1 MISKLLER
9 LRGQSDESGDTDE
22 HVIALA
28 AATLL
33 LEVAW
38 ADHDIADGELD
49 TIRTALTQQ
58 FGLESTEA
66 DEVITESRER
76 HEQSVG
82 MHDFTRTL
90 VEAFDEQQRFDL
102 LTHLWRLA
110 YSDMTID
117 RFEEHTIRRISEL
130 LYVSHARFIEAKRL
144 ARDESTS

>member
-9 LRGQSDESGDTDE
+9 LLGQNDDPSGVDE
-22 HVIALA
+22 HLIALS

-49 TIRTALTQQ
+49 SIRTALTGQ
-58 FGLESTEA
+58 FGLSADEA
-66 DEVITESRER
+66 DEVISESRDR
-76 HEQSVG
+76 HEESVG
-82 MHDFTRTL
+82 MHPFTRTL

-117 RFEEHTIRRISEL
+117 RFEEHTIRRIAEL
-130 LYVSHARFIEAKRL
+130 LYVSHARFIEAKQL
-144 ARDESTS
+144 ARDEIPG